1 MTMTDNEHGEP
12 SGLEARGA
20 TTGYF
25 PDVYPSS
32 HPSFPSNSSG
42 AEEEP
47 QVVIAEEFNT
57 VRGVDLTL
65 GYLAVG
71 GARPDDMLPEIE
83 RFIAD
88 VEDQIERGDLVLPSA
103 MDVHQYVASVITGAI
118 PEGEREALALAFE
131 DRRRI
136 DNGPELRDQH
146 VELLAARQ
154 RILNLEAEARQGKIS
169 NAMTQARLEQVVDL
183 IDSPTVRAKAQKVVD
198 SPVVSAKYFREP
210 VLDEAMT
217 DTERLLVHG
226 RWSEV
231 MEIARRAVR
240 GTTHLLKG
248 DFRKVS

>member
-12 SGLEARGA
+12 SGLEARRT

-25 PDVYPSS
+25 PEVYPTS
-32 HPSFPSNSSG
+32 HPSFPSNGSG
-42 AEEEP
+42 TEEEP
-47 QVVIAEEFNT
+47 QVVLAEDFNT
-57 VRGVDLTL
+57 IRGVDLTL

-71 GARPDDMLPEIE
+71 DARSDDMLPEIE

-88 VEDQIERGDLVLPSA
+88 TQDQIERGDLILPSA

-131 DRRRI
+131 DRRQI
-136 DNGPELRDQH
+136 VNGPELQDQH
-146 VELLAARQ
+146 MELLSARQ
-154 RILNLEAEARQGKIS
+154 RILDLEAEARQGKIS
-169 NAMTQARLEQVVDL
+169 NAMTQAKLDQVVDL
-183 IDSPTVRAKAQKVVD
+183 IDSPTVKAKAQRVVD

-217 DTERLLVHG
+217 DTERLVVYG
-226 RWSEV
+226 RWSE
-231 MEIARRAVR
+231 MLDIARRAIR
-240 GTTHLLKG
+240 GTSSLLKG